1 MHTQATLHNSA
12 TSQAPELQNLS
23 GKNLFSLCLA
33 LLGGY
38 TCFMANMFRSGEEGD
53 SDSSPSISAPPSFGC
68 VVLAVT
74 MYYFFLAS
82 FFWMMSI
89 AVDVCRTLRQAST
102 QLRLTAGAQ
111 WKKFCLYSLVSW
123 VVPLALAVVA
133 VAIDANQASVPESM
147 RPHFGESG
155 RTKAQAVLA

>member
-1 MHTQATLHNSA
+1 MPDFAI
-12 TSQAPELQNLS
+12 SQAPELQNLS

-53 SDSSPSISAPPSFGC
+53 TSDSPPSFGC

-74 MYYFFLAS
+74 MYYFFLSS

-133 VAIDANQASVPESM
+133 VAIDANPSSVPESM

-155 RTKAQAVLA
+155 RTMAQVVFA

>member
-1 MHTQATLHNSA
+1 
-12 TSQAPELQNLS
+12 
-23 GKNLFSLCLA
+23 
-33 LLGGY
+33 
-38 TCFMANMFRSGEEGD
+38 MANMFRSGEEGD
-53 SDSSPSISAPPSFGC
+53 TSDSSPNSSSAPPSFGC

-74 MYYFFLAS
+74 MYYFFLSS

-123 VVPLALAVVA
+123 VMPLAPAVVA
-133 VAIDANQASVPESM
+133 VAIDANPASVPESM

-155 RTKAQAVLA
+155 RTMAQVVFA

>member
-1 MHTQATLHNSA
+1 
-12 TSQAPELQNLS
+12 
-23 GKNLFSLCLA
+23 
-33 LLGGY
+33 
-38 TCFMANMFRSGEEGD
+38 MANMFRSGEGD
-53 SDSSPSISAPPSFGC
+53 VDARGDADADPSAPPSFGC

-111 WKKFCLYSLVSW
+111 WKKFCVYSLVSW

-133 VAIDANQASVPESM
+133 VAIDANPSSVPESV

-155 RTKAQAVLA
+155 TAWAQGVSGGS

>member
-1 MHTQATLHNSA
+1 
-12 TSQAPELQNLS
+12 
-23 GKNLFSLCLA
+23 
-33 LLGGY
+33 
-38 TCFMANMFRSGEEGD
+38 MANMFRSGDDGD
-53 SDSSPSISAPPSFGC
+53 ADVDDRADSSAPGPSFGC

-111 WKKFCLYSLVSW
+111 WKKFCVYSLVSW
-123 VVPLALAVVA
+123 VVPLVLAVVA
-133 VAIDANQASVPESM
+133 VAIDANPSSVPESL

-155 RTKAQAVLA
+155 TKAQGVSGSRKI

>member
-1 MHTQATLHNSA
+1 
-12 TSQAPELQNLS
+12 
-23 GKNLFSLCLA
+23 
-33 LLGGY
+33 
-38 TCFMANMFRSGEEGD
+38 MANMFRSGEGD
-53 SDSSPSISAPPSFGC
+53 GDDADADANSAPPPFGC

-74 MYYFFLAS
+74 MYYFFTAS
-82 FFWMMSI
+82 FFWMMCI

-111 WKKFCLYSLVSW
+111 WKKFCVYSLVSW

-133 VAIDANQASVPESM
+133 VALDANPSSVPESV

-155 RTKAQAVLA
+155 TEAQGVSGS

>member
-1 MHTQATLHNSA
+1 
-12 TSQAPELQNLS
+12 
-23 GKNLFSLCLA
+23 
-33 LLGGY
+33 
-38 TCFMANMFRSGEEGD
+38 MANMFRSDEGD
-53 SDSSPSISAPPSFGC
+53 ADTDADTTPSFGC

-89 AVDVCRTLRQAST
+89 AVDVCRTLRRAST

-111 WKKFCLYSLVSW
+111 WKKFCVYSLVSW

-133 VAIDANQASVPESM
+133 VAIDANPSSVPESV

-155 RTKAQAVLA
+155 MKAQCVFHGFIIWFKTIV

>member
-1 MHTQATLHNSA
+1 
-12 TSQAPELQNLS
+12 
-23 GKNLFSLCLA
+23 
-33 LLGGY
+33 
-38 TCFMANMFRSGEEGD
+38 MANMFRSGEEGD
-53 SDSSPSISAPPSFGC
+53 TSDSSPSSVAPPSFGC

-74 MYYFFLAS
+74 MYYFFLSS

-123 VVPLALAVVA
+123 VMPLAPAVVA
-133 VAIDANQASVPESM
+133 VAIDANPASVPESM

-155 RTKAQAVLA
+155 RTMAQVVFA

>member
-1 MHTQATLHNSA
+1 
-12 TSQAPELQNLS
+12 
-23 GKNLFSLCLA
+23 
-33 LLGGY
+33 
-38 TCFMANMFRSGEEGD
+38 MANMLRSGEEEGD
-53 SDSSPSISAPPSFGC
+53 TSDTSPSSTPPSFGC

-74 MYYFFLAS
+74 MYYFFLSS

-133 VAIDANQASVPESM
+133 VAIDANPASVPESM

-155 RTKAQAVLA
+155 RTGAQAVFA